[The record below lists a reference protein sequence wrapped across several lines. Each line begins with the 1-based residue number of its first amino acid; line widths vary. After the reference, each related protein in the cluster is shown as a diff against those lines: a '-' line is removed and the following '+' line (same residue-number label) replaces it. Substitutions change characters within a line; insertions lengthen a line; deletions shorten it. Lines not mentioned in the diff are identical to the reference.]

1 MNLKDA
7 FRAQNKLQ
15 ALMDEA
21 GGILRDQ
28 DNTLKVTTT
37 HLRSKVMPEAQ
48 DAVTEEA
55 APSEYAEHINQVA
68 AFLMA
73 MLGEREKLSAAICAA
88 KSRLPLD
95 MDSETGLNRARQE
108 LAGIFRRMSAL
119 RSSEVVLPNGGR
131 DRRSV
136 V

>member
-15 ALMDEA
+15 VLMDEA
-21 GGILRDQ
+21 SCIFQDR

-48 DAVTEEA
+48 DAVTEDA

-73 MLGEREKLSAAICAA
+73 MLAEREKLSAAICAA
-88 KSRLPLD
+88 KSKLPLD
-95 MDSETGLNRARQE
+95 MDSETDGRPAQQRGGAAQWRQRLPVQRRGQPGE
-108 LAGIFRRMSAL
+108 LPL
-119 RSSEVVLPNGGR
+119 
-131 DRRSV
+131 
-136 V
+136 

>member
-21 GGILRDQ
+21 SCILQDR

-48 DAVTEEA
+48 DAVTEDT
-55 APSEYAEHINQVA
+55 APASTQSTSTRW
-68 AFLMA
+68 LC
-73 MLGEREKLSAAICAA
+73 S
-88 KSRLPLD
+88 
-95 MDSETGLNRARQE
+95 
-108 LAGIFRRMSAL
+108 
-119 RSSEVVLPNGGR
+119 
-131 DRRSV
+131 
-136 V
+136 